1 MSPALKFNQNQV
13 TSETEKPNPDF
24 DHRSFNSN
32 NNIVTPLSKSIG
44 MGNNTY
50 FPNKTTSSKH
60 HIVSMINK
68 LDTANNAEFVKN
80 KLLLD
85 DEKMK
90 EY

>member
-1 MSPALKFNQNQV
+1 MTPPLKFNQANQV
-13 TSETEKPNPDF
+13 TQATSETEKPNTDF

-68 LDTANNAEFVKN
+68 LDTNAEFVKN

-85 DEKMK
+85 DEKN
-90 EY
+90 

>member
-1 MSPALKFNQNQV
+1 MNPPLKFNQV

-44 MGNNTY
+44 MGSNTY

-68 LDTANNAEFVKN
+68 LDTNAEFVKN

-85 DEKMK
+85 DEKMH
-90 EY
+90 

>member
-1 MSPALKFNQNQV
+1 MAPPLKFNQV
-13 TSETEKPNPDF
+13 TPATSETEKPNPDF

-68 LDTANNAEFVKN
+68 LDTNAEFVKN

-85 DEKMK
+85 DEKL
-90 EY
+90 